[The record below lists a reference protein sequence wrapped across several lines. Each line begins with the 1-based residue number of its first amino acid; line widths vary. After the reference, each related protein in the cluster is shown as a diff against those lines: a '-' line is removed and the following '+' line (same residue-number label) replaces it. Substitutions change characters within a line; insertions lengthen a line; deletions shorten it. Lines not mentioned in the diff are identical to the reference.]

1 MEQVLMRENVTD
13 RTEHRLSAFGP
24 KWHHS
29 LEPGKEKVLVLIY
42 LEFT

>member
-29 LEPGKEKVLVLIY
+29 LEPWDSSHYILSY
-42 LEFT
+42 P